1 MAESVE
7 GSSELYISFV
17 ADKTSDTA
25 HRVEDELM
33 LEVLAVGE
41 GGIVRGSRS
50 IMGCQKEISRHTHSF
65 VYAR

>member
-1 MAESVE
+1 
-7 GSSELYISFV
+7 
-17 ADKTSDTA
+17 
-25 HRVEDELM
+25 M